1 MQNAQ
6 ILKMIEAGE
15 IEELKT
21 MLKDEIYQNSLSRNP
36 DAKSRYSAMKRFFK
50 YVNST
55 LAMNHFPCKDVVVQ
69 GKTYN
74 SFLDGYCF
82 ALTTESIGEI
92 EPFDAEKAGGS
103 YPDVSKYIGNDVMKS
118 GKIDLSKAIATAK
131 AKGYSYKKDEVVDNW
146 RYSFSLYDA
155 FFKVGLVDKVFS
167 IIDDGEPAEF
177 FYAGPKSLFLIKT
190 SIGIGGILPFKKMSD
205 YNKEGKEIIFVDAN
219 EMIATSW
226 R

>member
-6 ILKMIEAGE
+6 ILKMIENGE
-15 IEELKT
+15 IEELKRI
-21 MLKDEIYQNSLSRNP
+21 LKDEIYQNSLSRNS
-36 DAKSRYSAMKRFFK
+36 DVKSRYSAMKRFFK

-55 LAMNHFPCKDVVVQ
+55 LPAFHFPCKNVVVQ
-69 GKTYN
+69 GKTYT

-92 EPFDAEKAGGS
+92 EPFDAEKARSS
-103 YPDVSKYIGNDVMKS
+103 YPDVSRYVGSDVLKS

-131 AKGYSYKKDEVVDNW
+131 AKGYSYKRDEVADNW
-146 RYSFSLYDA
+146 EYSFSLYDG

-177 FYAGPKSLFLIKT
+177 CYAGPVSLLLIKT

-205 YNKEGKEIIFVDAN
+205 YNKEGKEITFVDAN
-219 EMIATSW
+219 EMIVTSW
-226 R
+226 Q

>member
-6 ILKMIEAGE
+6 ILKMIENGE
-15 IEELKT
+15 IEELKRI
-21 MLKDEIYQNSLSRNP
+21 LRDEIYQNSLSRNP
-36 DAKSRYSAMKRFFK
+36 DVKSRYSAMKRFFK

-55 LAMNHFPCKDVVVQ
+55 LPTFHFPCKNIVVQ
-69 GKTYN
+69 GKTYT
-74 SFLDGYCF
+74 SFLNGYCF

-92 EPFDAEKAGGS
+92 EPFDAEKARSS
-103 YPDVSKYIGNDVMKS
+103 YPDVSKYVSSDARKS

-131 AKGYSYKKDEVVDNW
+131 AKGYKKDEVTDNW
-146 RYSFSLYDA
+146 IYSFSLYDG

-177 FYAGPKSLFLIKT
+177 YYAGPVSLFLIKT

-205 YNKEGKEIIFVDAN
+205 YNKEGKEITFVDAN
-219 EMIATSW
+219 EMIVTL
-226 R
+226 